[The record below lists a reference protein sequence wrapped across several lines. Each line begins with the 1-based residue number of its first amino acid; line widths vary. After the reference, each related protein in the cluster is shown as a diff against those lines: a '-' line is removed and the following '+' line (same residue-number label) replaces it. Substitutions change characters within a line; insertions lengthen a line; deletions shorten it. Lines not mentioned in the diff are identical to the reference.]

1 MVVALVCWASGG
13 PKRVQE
19 VQEQIK
25 MATDLSERGDYE
37 QALRILSGLHDAQK
51 ISMQETA
58 HPQNVSIDLSTQPD
72 RPPSNLNS
80 VFACA

>member
-1 MVVALVCWASGG
+1 M
-13 PKRVQE
+13 
-19 VQEQIK
+19 IK
-25 MATDLSERGDYE
+25 NLNRIIAFNNSILSERGDYE

-58 HPQNVSIDLSTQPD
+58 QPQNVSIDLSTQPD